1 MYFSRKARGDMSY
14 ERQVER
20 WCRMDS
26 MVWRGCWRVTRR
38 YFCSDRLRLGK
49 TAWAASY
56 GLSGC
61 FRLPGGKNVGSLVD
75 WIREMRNLTC
85 WGLSHPSDVS
95 EGLLGGR
102 DQPGPPLP
110 HLPLV
115 FLHVVISLIVTAG
128 VAPLGD
134 IAHNRRIAV
143 LRIYNLALVNLL
155 FIGYKII
162 KLNSSNIILWL
173 ESPAL
178 PIALIEFHLSEKV
191 LQSCSLM
198 V

>member
-1 MYFSRKARGDMSY
+1 M
-14 ERQVER
+14 
-20 WCRMDS
+20 
-26 MVWRGCWRVTRR
+26 
-38 YFCSDRLRLGK
+38 
-49 TAWAASY
+49 
-56 GLSGC
+56 
-61 FRLPGGKNVGSLVD
+61 
-75 WIREMRNLTC
+75 
-85 WGLSHPSDVS
+85 S

-115 FLHVVISLIVTAG
+115 FLLVVISLIVTAG

-162 KLNSSNIILWL
+162 KL
-173 ESPAL
+173 E
-178 PIALIEFHLSEKV
+178 
-191 LQSCSLM
+191 Q
-198 V
+198 

>member
-1 MYFSRKARGDMSY
+1 M
-14 ERQVER
+14 
-20 WCRMDS
+20 
-26 MVWRGCWRVTRR
+26 
-38 YFCSDRLRLGK
+38 
-49 TAWAASY
+49 
-56 GLSGC
+56 
-61 FRLPGGKNVGSLVD
+61 
-75 WIREMRNLTC
+75 
-85 WGLSHPSDVS
+85 S
-95 EGLLGGR
+95 EGLLSGR
-102 DQPGPPLP
+102 DKPGPSLP
-110 HLPLV
+110 DLPLV
-115 FLHVVISLIVTAG
+115 LLHVVISLVVRA

-134 IAHNRRIAV
+134 IAYNRRIAV

>member
-1 MYFSRKARGDMSY
+1 M
-14 ERQVER
+14 
-20 WCRMDS
+20 
-26 MVWRGCWRVTRR
+26 
-38 YFCSDRLRLGK
+38 
-49 TAWAASY
+49 
-56 GLSGC
+56 
-61 FRLPGGKNVGSLVD
+61 
-75 WIREMRNLTC
+75 
-85 WGLSHPSDVS
+85 S

-102 DQPGPPLP
+102 DEPGPPLP

-115 FLHVVISLIVTAG
+115 LLHVVIPLVVSA

-143 LRIYNLALVNLL
+143 LWIYNLEIVNLV
-155 FIGYKII
+155 FIGYNII

-173 ESPAL
+173 QSPAL

>member
-1 MYFSRKARGDMSY
+1 M
-14 ERQVER
+14 
-20 WCRMDS
+20 
-26 MVWRGCWRVTRR
+26 
-38 YFCSDRLRLGK
+38 
-49 TAWAASY
+49 
-56 GLSGC
+56 
-61 FRLPGGKNVGSLVD
+61 
-75 WIREMRNLTC
+75 
-85 WGLSHPSDVS
+85 S

-173 ESPAL
+173 QSPAL